1 MLADSFCYHNKKKTE
16 KLEEKSPSSSIPWD
30 VIDTDSED
38 SEEQVFCQDK
48 KIGVD
53 EDDEELKNTEYMP
66 DAAICLICNED
77 FQDPILLETH
87 MSKTDHKNFE
97 MIDCNEESEFK
108 LYEDEVSLS
117 YYQFKNSK
125 KNGHK
130 GDDNFK
136 LSISQ
141 EFMEFFDVRD
151 LDLQSERVLNL
162 FMPRII
168 AGMESGVSFF
178 ANKKLKTEI
187 FDFM

>member
-1 MLADSFCYHNKKKTE
+1 MASRLGDKKTNLELFLNSSKLPLMHDLPQQNVIKHEPEEIKKMLADSFCYHNKKKTE
-16 KLEEKSPSSSIPWD
+16 KLEEKIPSSSIPWD

-87 MSKTDHKNFE
+87 MSKTGHKNFE
-97 MIDCNEESEFK
+97 MIDCNEESEYK

-117 YYQFKNSK
+117 YY
-125 KNGHK
+125 
-130 GDDNFK
+130 
-136 LSISQ
+136 
-141 EFMEFFDVRD
+141 
-151 LDLQSERVLNL
+151 
-162 FMPRII
+162 
-168 AGMESGVSFF
+168 
-178 ANKKLKTEI
+178 
-187 FDFM
+187 